1 MGIWDGASS
10 AFWFEYFKPDK
21 LVAVDFLHRED
32 DPEFVAYVKRK
43 KAEGRLKT
51 YWRTDQSDR
60 TRLAEIAKAEFDGR
74 LDLVI
79 DDASHEL
86 HATKASFETLFPLL
100 RSGGWYIIEDWIWET
115 VPCYREP
122 DHPWATREG
131 LVGLVQHCVSLV
143 ARGPVQQVVVVPW
156 FAAIERQ

>member
-1 MGIWDGASS
+1 M
-10 AFWFEYFKPDK
+10 
-21 LVAVDFLHRED
+21 
-32 DPEFVAYVKRK
+32 
-43 KAEGRLKT
+43 
-51 YWRTDQSDR
+51 
-60 TRLAEIAKAEFDGR
+60 EFDGR

-115 VPCYREP
+115 VPCREP

-131 LVGLVQHCVSLV
+131 LVGFVQHCVSLV
-143 ARGPVQQVVVVPW
+143 ARGPVQQVVVLPW

>member
-1 MGIWDGASS
+1 M
-10 AFWFEYFKPDK
+10 
-21 LVAVDFLHRED
+21 
-32 DPEFVAYVKRK
+32 
-43 KAEGRLKT
+43 
-51 YWRTDQSDR
+51 
-60 TRLAEIAKAEFDGR
+60 EFDGR

-86 HATKASFETLFPLL
+86 HATKASFETLFPLP

-131 LVGLVQHCVSLV
+131 LSASSSTVCRWLHG
-143 ARGPVQQVVVVPW
+143 GPVQQVVVLPW